1 MTNKPKPPTIRDYSF
16 PPNALIGEGAYGWV
30 WVGLFKGDQPR
41 AVKVFKPRSIQ
52 EGLWQGEYEKL
63 RALDEPPGIVT
74 LYDRGHTDDDGL
86 PFVSMRLMADK
97 DDAGIW
103 KGRTLRQEMKDNS
116 LSDADKWRL
125 VREIAETL
133 AYIHRKDVRH
143 CDIKPGNILMSS
155 GDEPR
160 PVICD
165 FGQSRTEGYDEG
177 EALGTLLYACPDQL
191 KSPDQPAKNWDVY
204 SFGVTAY
211 ELLTGKLPRLQG
223 IVEQRNN
230 AAPDEFDLGETLI
243 EQDSD
248 SVPKALPTFE
258 DVEPSD
264 LPELLSEQAQIEIPE
279 YLKSQ
284 EEKDTF
290 AIIERCL
297 DLKARYRDMGQVI
310 EAFQRA
316 DRRRA
321 VKKERVI
328 LSIVGGLAAA
338 AVLAMTIAIFQSIA
352 ATSAKG
358 EAVGAAAEAERARG
372 EAVTAFEAEEK
383 AREEA
388 QASEAEA
395 QKQSKLAKEAANE
408 AKESEQ
414 LAQVH
419 AKVATE
425 ARVTAEELIN
435 SMLFDLHEDLRP
447 LGRLDLLDDVSG
459 RAEAYFANLPD
470 EHRDEVSEIA
480 HSTMLNN
487 RGDVLLLQGRAEEA
501 LAAYDGSVAIR
512 RKYLEQ
518 DPDDAERKRDL
529 GVSLERVGDAKLMLQ
544 DVAGARAAF
553 AENLRIRQDAG
564 ANDTDS
570 KRALSVS
577 FAKVGDADLQADE
590 PEKALEAFR
599 SAQQLLDNLAKAD
612 PQNLDR
618 QRDAAAGLLRLGDA
632 YHATGDHD
640 AAKGAY
646 DSAVASLRSLSS
658 SDPENAVLLSDLAT
672 TLELK
677 ARLEVETDPL
687 GATVLLT
694 ESSSIFDELAEKD
707 PHNMSLKR
715 SLARVTESL
724 GDARAEVDLVAA
736 GIDYRANLRAL
747 QALITA
753 GDLSDNWKV
762 KQVVTLYKLAGVTR
776 ERGEGIVAKSHYE
789 QALRTL
795 GELQADG
802 ELDDNQSKWIKIIET
817 DLESL

>member
-1 MTNKPKPPTIRDYSF
+1 MSNKPKPPTIRDYTF

-30 WVGLFKGDQPR
+30 WVGLYKGDQPR

-52 EGLWQGEYEKL
+52 EELWQGEYEKL

-74 LYDRGHTDDDGL
+74 LYDSGHTDNEGL
-86 PFVSMRLMADK
+86 PYVSMRLMADK
-97 DDAGIW
+97 DDDGVWA
-103 KGRTLRQEMKDNS
+103 GRTLRAAMKQNE

-133 AYIHRKDVRH
+133 AYIHRKEVRH
-143 CDIKPGNILMSS
+143 CDIKPGNILLSS

-177 EALGTLLYACPDQL
+177 AALGTLLYACPEQL

-223 IVEQRNN
+223 IVEQRHQ
-230 AAPDEFDLGETLI
+230 AGPDEADLGETLMQ
-243 EQDSD
+243 QDSD

-258 DVEPSD
+258 NVEPSD
-264 LPELLSEQAQIEIPE
+264 LPALLSEQAQIEIPE

-284 EEKDTF
+284 EQKDTF
-290 AIIERCL
+290 AIIARCL
-297 DLKARYRDMGQVI
+297 DLKARFRDMGQVM

-321 VKKERVI
+321 VKKERII

-338 AVLAMTIAIFQSIA
+338 AVLAMSIAILQTKA
-352 ATSAKG
+352 ANSAKG
-358 EAVGAAAEAERARG
+358 EAVSAAADADKARG
-372 EAVTAFEAEEK
+372 EAVTAFEAEAK

-388 QASEAEA
+388 QESEAEA
-395 QKQSKLAKEAANE
+395 KKQSQLAKQAADEALESEKLA
-408 AKESEQ
+408 Q
-414 LAQVH
+414 LH

-425 ARVTAEELIN
+425 ARGTAEELIN
-435 SMLFDLHEDLRP
+435 SMLFDLHDDLRP
-447 LGRLDLLDDVSG
+447 LGRLDLLDEVSG
-459 RAEAYFANLPD
+459 RAEEYFANLPD

-501 LAAYDGSVAIR
+501 LAAYDGSVTIR
-512 RKYLEQ
+512 RKFLEQ

-529 GVSLERVGDAKLMLQ
+529 GVSLERVGDAKLILQ
-544 DVAGARAAF
+544 DVDGARQAY
-553 AENLRIRQDAG
+553 AENLQIRQGAG
-564 ANDTDS
+564 TNDS
-570 KRALSVS
+570 EAKHALSVS
-577 FAKVGDADLQADE
+577 FAKVGDAELQAGDS
-590 PEKALEAFR
+590 EKALEAFR
-599 SAQQLLDNLAKAD
+599 AAQQLLDNLAKAD
-612 PQNLDR
+612 PQNVDR

-632 YHATGDHD
+632 FHASGDHD

-646 DSAVASLRSLSS
+646 DSAVASLRSLSNG
-658 SDPENAVLLSDLAT
+658 DPENAVLLSDLAT

-677 ARLEVETDPL
+677 ARLEAENDPI

-694 ESSSIFDELAEKD
+694 ESSAIFGDLAKRD
-707 PHNMSLKR
+707 PYNMALMR
-715 SLARVTESL
+715 SVARANDAL
-724 GDARAEVDLVAA
+724 GDARAESDPVGA
-736 GIDYRANLRAL
+736 GIAYRANLRAL
-747 QALITA
+747 TSLVTN
-753 GDLSDNWKV
+753 GDHSDNWKL
-762 KQVVTLYKLAGVTR
+762 KQVVTLYKLAGMAR
-776 ERGEGIVAKSHYE
+776 ERDENIVAKS
-789 QALRTL
+789 QFQLALKTL

-802 ELDDNQSKWIKIIET
+802 KLDDDQAKWIKIIET